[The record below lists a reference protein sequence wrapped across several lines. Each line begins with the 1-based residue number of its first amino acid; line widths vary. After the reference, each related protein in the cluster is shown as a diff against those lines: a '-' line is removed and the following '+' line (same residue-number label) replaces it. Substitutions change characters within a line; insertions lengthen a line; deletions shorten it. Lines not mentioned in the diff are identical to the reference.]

1 MDGKRLGK
9 KEHGDK
15 RKIENREIERKDLL
29 TDCGFNKPGLKSS
42 L

>member
-1 MDGKRLGK
+1 MGKGWGK
-9 KEHGDK
+9 KGHGDK

-29 TDCGFNKPGLKSS
+29 TDCSFSKPGLKSS